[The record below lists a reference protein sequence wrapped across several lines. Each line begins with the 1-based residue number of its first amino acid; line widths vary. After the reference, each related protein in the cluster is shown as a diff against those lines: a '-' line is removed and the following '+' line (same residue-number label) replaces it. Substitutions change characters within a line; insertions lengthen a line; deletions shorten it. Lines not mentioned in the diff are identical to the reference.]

1 MKNIKYLA
9 LLFSL
14 TLLISCGQDDVD
26 SVTNPGE
33 WTPTSEINVGF
44 TDTNGGQ
51 IVLENDPTAVPLT
64 FSVGTN
70 INPLGLPIT
79 VSLGISSS
87 DGSPEGVS
95 FPSTVIIP
103 ADETSVEVSVS
114 FSDDGVAEGFAEE
127 VYTLEILDV
136 AFGTSDVYYL
146 TPGESTRKI
155 SVVDSEPDFTAPP
168 GPVQIT
174 VTWSN
179 PVKDLDIFLITG
191 DQDLGGTQLDDSQGV
206 TTTEQ
211 MTLPADEEGVFSV
224 YMYEWNFD
232 YPAEYDISFTFPGG
246 QVETFLGAKIESD
259 SFQFT
264 MIKASLG
271 SQFGYRITQ
280 L

>member
-103 ADETSVEVSVS
+103 ADETSVEVSVT

-127 VYTLEILDV
+127 IYTLEILDV

-146 TPGESTRKI
+146 TPGELTRKI

>member
-95 FPSTVIIP
+95 FPATVIIP

-127 VYTLEILDV
+127 IYTLEILDV

-146 TPGESTRKI
+146 TPGELTRKI

-246 QVETFLGAKIESD
+246 QVETFLDAKIESD

>member
-44 TDTNGGQ
+44 TDTNGGR

-103 ADETSVEVSVS
+103 ADETSVEVSVT

-127 VYTLEILDV
+127 IYTLEILDV

-146 TPGESTRKI
+146 TPGELTRKI

-174 VTWSN
+174 VTWSDS
-179 PVKDLDIFLITG
+179 VKDLDIFLISG
-191 DQDLGGTQLDDSQGV
+191 DQDLGGTVLDDSQGV

-246 QVETFLGAKIESD
+246 RVETFLGAKIESD

>member
-44 TDTNGGQ
+44 TDTNGGR

-146 TPGESTRKI
+146 TPGELTRKI

-174 VTWSN
+174 VTWAN

-246 QVETFLGAKIESD
+246 RVETFLGAKIESD

>member
-146 TPGESTRKI
+146 TPGELTRKI

-174 VTWSN
+174 VTWSDS
-179 PVKDLDIFLITG
+179 VKDLDIFLISG
-191 DQDLGGTQLDDSQGV
+191 DQDLGGTVLDDSQGV

-246 QVETFLGAKIESD
+246 RVETFLGAKIESD

>member
-146 TPGESTRKI
+146 TPGELTRKI

-174 VTWSN
+174 VTWSDS
-179 PVKDLDIFLITG
+179 VKDLDIFLISG
-191 DQDLGGTQLDDSQGV
+191 DQDLGGTVLDDSQGV

-232 YPAEYDISFTFPGG
+232 YPVEYDISFTFPGG
-246 QVETFLGAKIESD
+246 QVETFLDAKIESD

>member
-14 TLLISCGQDDVD
+14 TLLISCGQDNVD

>member
-44 TDTNGGQ
+44 TDTNVGQ
-51 IVLENDPTAVPLT
+51 IILENDPTAEPLT

-70 INPLGLPIT
+70 INPLGVPIT

-95 FPSTVIIP
+95 FPATVIIP
-103 ADETSVEVSVS
+103 ADETSVQVQLS

-136 AFGTSDVYYL
+136 AFGSSDVYYL
-146 TPGESTRKI
+146 TPGELTRKI
-155 SVVDSEPDFTAPP
+155 SVVDSEPDFTAPA

-179 PVKDLDIFLITG
+179 SAKDLDIFLVTG
-191 DQDLGGTQLDDSQGV
+191 DQDLGGTVLDDSQGV

-211 MTLPADEEGVFSV
+211 VVLPADEEGVFSL
-224 YMYEWNFD
+224 YMYEWSSD
-232 YPAEYDISFTFPGG
+232 YPAEYDINFTFPGG
-246 QVETFLGAKIESD
+246 RVETFSGAKIESD
-259 SFQFT
+259 SWQFT